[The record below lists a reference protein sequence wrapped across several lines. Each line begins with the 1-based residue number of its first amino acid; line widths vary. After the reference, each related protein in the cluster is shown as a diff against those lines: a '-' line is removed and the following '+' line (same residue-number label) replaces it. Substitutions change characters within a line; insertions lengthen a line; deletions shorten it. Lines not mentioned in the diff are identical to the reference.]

1 MTAIVSSARRV
12 PEPPDPAPLVSVVI
26 AAYNWSS
33 VLRYSIRSV
42 LRQTYPNLELLV
54 IGDACTDDS
63 AAVVASFGD
72 PRVRWQNLASNCGS
86 QTGPNN
92 RAIELARGG
101 YIAYLGQDDVW
112 HPAHLA
118 WAMHAIEAEDADIV
132 HTLTSMIG
140 PSGSR
145 VRRLAGLS
153 PQIPD
158 TIGEYVPTCSWLHTR
173 ELAERIGGWAD
184 WRTIDEAPDTEFLDR
199 CRQAGARFAVARAL
213 TAYKFASTQRPNSYI
228 EGASHE
234 QAQISARIESQRWF
248 VERELM
254 RLVARRLSPL
264 PERPHQGPFERR
276 GPGGIVEQARQI
288 RGLDANDG
296 PRS

>member
-1 MTAIVSSARRV
+1 MSNGRRV
-12 PEPPDPAPLVSVVI
+12 PEPPDHAPLVSVVI

-33 VLRYSIRSV
+33 VLRYSVRSV
-42 LRQTYPNLELLV
+42 LWQTYPNLELLV

-63 AAVVASFGD
+63 AEVVASFGD
-72 PRVRWQNLASNCGS
+72 PRVRWQNLANNCGS

-92 RAIELARGG
+92 RAIELACGE

-118 WAMHAIEAEDADIV
+118 WAVNAIETQGADIA

-153 PQIPD
+153 PAIPD

-173 ELAERIGGWAD
+173 GLAQRIGGWAD
-184 WRTIDEAPDTEFLDR
+184 WRAMEEAPDTEFLDR
-199 CRQAGARFAVARAL
+199 CREARARFAVARAL
-213 TAYKFASTQRPNSYI
+213 TAFKFASTQRPNSYV
-228 EGASHE
+228 ERASHE
-234 QAQISARIESQRWF
+234 QAEISARIESQHWF
-248 VERELM
+248 VQRELM
-254 RLVARRLSPL
+254 RLLARRLSPL
-264 PERPHQGPFERR
+264 PERPHQGPFERS
-276 GPGGIVEQARQI
+276 GPGGIVKQARQI
-288 RGLDANDG
+288 RGLDAG
-296 PRS
+296 ERP